1 MFGVKFKK
9 SRNLKRFGG
18 MVMVTTKKKI
28 QGKLSD
34 RGTVCM
40 FLEYPRNHL
49 DNVYRLFNV
58 KTRQVIKLR
67 DFVWLEKD

>member
-40 FLEYPRNHL
+40 FLEYPRNHS
-49 DNVYRLFNV
+49 DNVYRLFN
-58 KTRQVIKLR
+58 VIKLR
-67 DFVWLEKD
+67 DFVWLEKDYES